1 MRLSPHSQASP
12 RLATMGRMA
21 IFPPKPQMPAQ
32 PAPARTMP
40 TPAAAPTLAADD
52 VKQAKAL
59 ADRIRARFSQ
69 TLIGQEHLRES
80 LILTMVAGGH
90 ILVESVP
97 GLAKT
102 TAAQTLATSVSGTF
116 KRIQCTPDL
125 MPSDIVGTQVFD
137 FATQKF
143 TTQVGPIHA
152 NFVLLDEINRSNAK
166 TQSAMLEAM
175 AEGASTI
182 GGERIVLPKPF
193 MVIAT
198 QNPIEEEG
206 TFNLPEA
213 QMDRFMMKAVMTY
226 PTAQEEQR
234 MLSMLTRRGSDT
246 FDSRVLT
253 GDVVS
258 ISDVE
263 FLRSAARRVHVSDA
277 IMKYAVDIAATS
289 RGAGTKPVQGL
300 STLVRLGASPR
311 ASIAL
316 IRIGQANAL
325 MQGRDY
331 VIPEDVKTFAH
342 EVLRHRILLTFEAL
356 ADGITSDQVVDSIVQ
371 AVPVP

>member
-1 MRLSPHSQASP
+1 MRLSLHSQASP

-90 ILVESVP
+90 ILIESVP

-182 GGERIVLPKPF
+182 GGERIALPKPF

-206 TFNLPEA
+206 TFALPEA
-213 QMDRFMMKAVMTY
+213 QMDRFMMKAIMNY
-226 PTAQEEQR
+226 PTADEEKR
-234 MLSMLTRRGSDT
+234 MLALITRRGSDML
-246 FDSRVLT
+246 DPLQLQ
-253 GDVVS
+253 GDRLS
-258 ISDVE
+258 IRDVE
-263 FLRSAARRVHVSDA
+263 FLRAAAKRVYVSDA
-277 IMKYAVDIAATS
+277 IMQYAVDIAATS
-289 RGAGTKPVQGL
+289 RGAGSHPVQGL
-300 STLVRLGASPR
+300 GSLVRLGASPR

-316 IRIGQANAL
+316 VRIGQANAL
-325 MQGRDY
+325 LKGREY
-331 VIPEDVKTFAH
+331 VIPEDVKSVVAD
-342 EVLRHRILLTFEAL
+342 VLRHRLVLTFEAL
-356 ADGITSDQVVDSIVQ
+356 ADGVTADQVIDRIVQ